1 MSKDAVAS
9 VYTVILND
17 DGFRELVAE
26 DPSVLD
32 PWELTDEE
40 RAVVLDEAMAE
51 VSGFSIGMGPVMGH
65 LSSGPPLSPGIA
77 SGLGFALNKA
87 SGLPTGSLKGPGFA
101 SGAGCCPWGHAIVG
115 MGEISER

>member
-9 VYTVILND
+9 VYTVMLND
-17 DGFRELVAE
+17 EGFKDLIVE
-26 DPSVLD
+26 DPSRLD
-32 PWELTDEE
+32 SWELTDEE
-40 RAVVLDEAMAE
+40 RAVLLEEAGAE
-51 VSGFSIGMGPVMGH
+51 VAGFTIGMGPVMSH
-65 LSSGPPLSPGIA
+65 LGSGPPLSPGIA

-115 MGEISER
+115 FGEIQE